1 MNKVCN
7 CWILGNVN
15 IGFYFCLNV
24 SFLSIDTGLN
34 CELYYKN
41 KDFRKNVSLVPTSAI
56 TGEGI
61 PDLLMLITQL
71 SQQMMGEKLAYLSDL
86 QCTVLEVLDNA
97 CIAYAIYIRYNNR
110 NILFIRLKSLM
121 DLATQ
126 WM

>member
-1 MNKVCN
+1 M
-7 CWILGNVN
+7 VN
-15 IGFYFCLNV
+15 IVNFHFCSYV
-24 SFLSIDTGLN
+24 SLLSINTGLN

-86 QCTVLEVLDNA
+86 QCTVLEVLDM
-97 CIAYAIYIRYNNR
+97 IMRVWP
-110 NILFIRLKSLM
+110 M
-121 DLATQ
+121 P
-126 WM
+126 